1 MLGVGIKGASVPTPQ
16 VNIRVAE
23 EHHGLIRKLAER
35 LRKDPQFGEVLSAL
49 LESTT
54 VKPAQRP
61 SRMIAE
67 VRNSDSGNETRLG
80 EIVARL
86 AELEGLQEAVGSLLS
101 RVEALE
107 AVSGPEG
114 AGGPPAA
121 SQRPA
126 VKAGGAGA
134 GSGTTRNSRAIPP
147 ERLAEADR
155 LNREEGISLPQVL
168 KLKGWS
174 YSETGFCN
182 AVARY
187 RKTAASTGQASEESE
202 TMVTDSPGQE

>member
-1 MLGVGIKGASVPTPQ
+1 MLGVGIRGASVPTPQ

-23 EHHGLIRKLAER
+23 EHHGLIRKLASR
-35 LRKDPQFGEVLSAL
+35 LRKDPQFAEVLSAL
-49 LESTT
+49 LDTA
-54 VKPAQRP
+54 VPKAAQVP
-61 SRMIAE
+61 SKVIAE
-67 VRNSDSGNETRLG
+67 ARDSDSGSEARCG
-80 EIVARL
+80 EILARL
-86 AELEGLQEAVGSLLS
+86 AELEGLQEAIGSLVS
-101 RVEALE
+101 RMEALE
-107 AVSGPEG
+107 AVSGPGRAE
-114 AGGPPAA
+114 GPPEA
-121 SQRPA
+121 SQRPR

-134 GSGTTRNSRAIPP
+134 GSGTTRNGRAIPP

-182 AVARY
+182 AVARF
-187 RKTAASTGQASEESE
+187 RKTATSEQAAEESE